1 MALLFKVPDAR
12 GVAWQSLFQAHAPD
26 IDLRLWPEIGEPSQ
40 VRYFA
45 AWQPPQNLHER
56 FPNLEV
62 IFATSAGV
70 DQFDLGELPEHIKV
84 VRMLDPGIAQG
95 IVEYAGFAVLSLHRQ
110 MPLYLQQ
117 QREKRWQVHELTPSS
132 KRRVGVMGLGNL
144 GVATLES
151 LRPFGFEL
159 SGWARSQ
166 KDIPGVQCFAGAEQL
181 PSFLAQCDILICL
194 LPLTDDTRGILNA
207 KTFAA
212 MPKGAQLINLG
223 RGGHLVESD
232 LLDALQSGQLSHAII
247 DVLNDE
253 PPATEHPF
261 WHHPNIWLTPHI
273 GANTSPDSAFDVLL
287 CNIRRHQ
294 RGEAMQGEI
303 ARDQGY

>member
-1 MALLFKVPDAR
+1 MAMLFKVPDAR
-12 GVAWQSLFQAHAPD
+12 GLAWASLFETHAPD
-26 IDLRLWPEIGEPSQ
+26 IDVRLWPQIGEPAD

-70 DQFDLGELPEHIKV
+70 DQFYLGELPEHIKV

-95 IVEYAGFAVLSLHRQ
+95 IVEYACFAVLSLHRDI
-110 MPLYLQQ
+110 PLYLHQ
-117 QREKRWQVHELTPSS
+117 QRERQWQEHELTPAR

-144 GVATLES
+144 GVATLEA

-166 KDIPGVQCFAGAEQL
+166 KDIPGVRCFSGAGQL
-181 PSFLAQCDILICL
+181 ADFLGQCDILICL

-207 KTFAA
+207 STFAA
-212 MPKGAQLINLG
+212 LPKGAQLINLG
-223 RGGHLVESD
+223 RGGHLIESD
-232 LLDALQSGQLSHAII
+232 LLDALASGQLSHAII

-253 PPATEHPF
+253 PPTTEHPF
-261 WHHPNIWLTPHI
+261 WQHPDIWLTPHI
-273 GANTSPDSAFDVLL
+273 GANSSPETAFDVLL
-287 CNIRRHQ
+287 ANIRRHQ
-294 RGEAMQGEI
+294 NGEKMEGEI